1 MAESD
6 GDQSLCGPP
15 RLGATVGPRTQ
26 DAASSASAEKPT
38 DVLSSSAAG
47 ATAMRGGVLR
57 VGGYAVGLLASM
69 GSTALL
75 FRHLGVID
83 TGRYVTALSLVAI
96 VGGLSDLGLTA
107 FGVREISTRPPH
119 ERWALARDLLG
130 LRITLTILGGI
141 VVTAIAWAAYS
152 YVLAVGVALASVGL
166 LFQVTQDNFAL
177 PLLVELRL
185 GWVAVLD
192 LTRQLLTALLIVV
205 LVFLG
210 SQLLPFLGVSI
221 PAGLVVVA
229 IAALL
234 VRRTRTL
241 TPTFS
246 WRRWRTFMSA
256 ILPYSAAVAAS
267 VLYFRISILLVSAL
281 SNGVQL
287 GYFSASFRIIEAG
300 TVIPALLVSSAFPI
314 FARAAHEDHDRLAN
328 AISRVFHSAL
338 IAGAWVAT
346 SIAVG
351 APLAMT
357 IVGGARFAAAAPVLA
372 IQGIGLGAMFMNVVW
387 GYALLSLRLYRLIL
401 LINFGALV
409 LNVALVAPLVIVDG
423 ARGAAIGTATVEV
436 IATVVQAV
444 AVVRGRPHLRP
455 SLRMLPFVVL
465 ATAAG
470 LAPLAMTNVA
480 VILRLLTSTAL
491 FSVVVLLT
499 RSFPPELLDLV
510 PRLGSRSRRNRDG
523 QP

>member
-229 IAALL
+229 IGALL

-314 FARAAHEDHDRLAN
+314 FARAAHGPRSSRQRHFEGVPFGAYCWRLGRNFDRCRHAARYDHRRRGSLC
-328 AISRVFHSAL
+328 SGRPR
-338 IAGAWVAT
+338 
-346 SIAVG
+346 
-351 APLAMT
+351 AP
-357 IVGGARFAAAAPVLA
+357 

-423 ARGAAIGTATVEV
+423 ARSGNRHGYCRSDRHSRPGCGSRPRKAPPASFAADVAIRRACHGGRPGAASDDERSRHP
-436 IATVVQAV
+436 TVVDFDRAFQRRRA
-444 AVVRGRPHLRP
+444 PHPLLP
-455 SLRMLPFVVL
+455 SR
-465 ATAAG
+465 AARSG
-470 LAPLAMTNVA
+470 
-480 VILRLLTSTAL
+480 TSA
-491 FSVVVLLT
+491 
-499 RSFPPELLDLV
+499 RIP
-510 PRLGSRSRRNRDG
+510 
-523 QP
+523 